1 VILVATASG
10 PVEGEN
16 AIVFGPVPSRR
27 LGRSLGINNIPAKT
41 CSYSCVYCQLGRTTQ
56 LITKRTPFYE
66 PERILARIHEKV
78 RQCRAKGQ
86 AIDYLTF
93 VPDGEPTLDV
103 NLGKE
108 IEMLRPM
115 GLRVAVLTNASLID
129 RADVREDLAKADLVS
144 LKVDAA
150 SEPFWHRVNRPH
162 RSLSLLGILGGMRDF
177 SRSFKGELISE
188 TMLIDGVNDSEEE
201 ISRIAE
207 FLKDLELRTAY
218 IPIPT
223 RPPAEKSARAPSE
236 QVINLACQ
244 VMSTSLGR
252 DRVEYLIGFEG
263 DTFASTGDVETDL
276 LAITS
281 VHPMR
286 REAVEHLLKN
296 ANADWDVVKRLIEER
311 KLIEIQHE
319 GHAFYMRRIRSR
331 N

>member
-1 VILVATASG
+1 VAAVSG

-16 AIVFGPVPSRR
+16 AIAFGPVPSRR

-56 LITKRTPFYE
+56 LIAKRIPFYE
-66 PERILARIHEKV
+66 PERILAQIQEKV

-86 AIDYLTF
+86 PIDYLTF

-108 IEMLRPM
+108 VDMLSPM
-115 GLRVAVLTNASLID
+115 GLPVAVLTNASLID

-144 LKVDAA
+144 LKVDAV
-150 SEPFWHRVNRPH
+150 SEPFWHKVNRPH
-162 RSLSLLGILGGMRDF
+162 RTLSLLGILEGMRDF

-188 TMLIDGVNDSEEE
+188 TMLIDGVNDNEEE
-201 ISRIAE
+201 IVRITE
-207 FLKDLELRTAY
+207 FLRDLQPRTAY
-218 IPIPT
+218 IAIPT
-223 RPPAEKSARAPSE
+223 RPPAEKLVRATNE
-236 QVINLACQ
+236 HIINLAYQ
-244 VMSTSLGR
+244 IMSTSLGK
-252 DRVEYLIGFEG
+252 DRVQYLTGFEG
-263 DTFASTGDVETDL
+263 DAFASTGEAETDL

-286 REAVEHLLKN
+286 REAVEHLLKK
-296 ANADWDVVKRLIEER
+296 ANADWGVVERLIEER

-319 GHAFYMRRIRSR
+319 GHAFYMRRIPSR

>member
-1 VILVATASG
+1 VSG

-16 AIVFGPVPSRR
+16 AIAFGPVPSRR

-56 LITKRTPFYE
+56 LIAKRIPFYE
-66 PERILARIHEKV
+66 PERILAQIQEKV

-86 AIDYLTF
+86 PIDYLTF

-108 IEMLRPM
+108 VDMLSPM
-115 GLRVAVLTNASLID
+115 GLPVAVLTNASLID

-144 LKVDAA
+144 LKVDAV
-150 SEPFWHRVNRPH
+150 SEPFWHKVNRPH
-162 RSLSLLGILGGMRDF
+162 RTLSLLGILEGMRDF

-188 TMLIDGVNDSEEE
+188 TMLIDGVNDNEEE
-201 ISRIAE
+201 IVRITE
-207 FLKDLELRTAY
+207 FLRDLQPRTAY
-218 IPIPT
+218 IAIPT
-223 RPPAEKSARAPSE
+223 RPPAEKLVRATNE
-236 QVINLACQ
+236 HIINLAYQ
-244 VMSTSLGR
+244 IMSTSLGK
-252 DRVEYLIGFEG
+252 DRVQYLTGFEG
-263 DTFASTGDVETDL
+263 DAFASTGEAETDL

-286 REAVEHLLKN
+286 REAVEHLLKK
-296 ANADWDVVKRLIEER
+296 ANADWGVVERLIEER

-319 GHAFYMRRIRSR
+319 GHAFYMRRIPSR

>member
-1 VILVATASG
+1 VSG
-10 PVEGEN
+10 PVEGGN
-16 AIVFGPVPSRR
+16 AIAFGPVPSRR

-56 LITKRTPFYE
+56 LIAKRMPFYE
-66 PERILARIHEKV
+66 PERILARIQEKV
-78 RQCRAKGQ
+78 GQCRAKGQ
-86 AIDYLTF
+86 PIDYLTF

-115 GLRVAVLTNASLID
+115 GVPVAILTNASLID

-144 LKVDAA
+144 LKVDAV
-150 SEPFWHRVNRPH
+150 SEPFWHKVNRPQ
-162 RSLSLLGILGGMRDF
+162 RSLSLLGILEGMRDF

-207 FLKDLELRTAY
+207 FLRDLQPRTAY
-218 IPIPT
+218 IAIPT
-223 RPPAEKSARAPSE
+223 RPPAEKLVRATNE
-236 QVINLACQ
+236 RIINLAYQ
-244 VMSTSLGR
+244 IMSSSLGK

-263 DTFASTGDVETDL
+263 DAFASTGDVETDL

-296 ANADWDVVKRLIEER
+296 ANADWGVVERLIQER
-311 KLIEIQHE
+311 KLIEIRHE
-319 GHAFYMRRIRSR
+319 GHAFYMRRIPSR

>member
-1 VILVATASG
+1 M
-10 PVEGEN
+10 
-16 AIVFGPVPSRR
+16 
-27 LGRSLGINNIPAKT
+27 
-41 CSYSCVYCQLGRTTQ
+41 
-56 LITKRTPFYE
+56 
-66 PERILARIHEKV
+66 
-78 RQCRAKGQ
+78 
-86 AIDYLTF
+86 DYLTF

-144 LKVDAA
+144 LKVDAV

-177 SRSFKGELISE
+177 SRSFKGQLISE
-188 TMLIDGVNDSEEE
+188 TMLIDGVNDNEEE
-201 ISRIAE
+201 IGRIAE
-207 FLKDLELRTAY
+207 FLRDLELRRAY
-218 IPIPT
+218 IAIPT
-223 RPPAEKSARAPSE
+223 RPPAEKLVRPASE
-236 QVINLACQ
+236 RIINLAYQ
-244 VMSTSLGR
+244 VMSTSLGK
-252 DRVEYLIGFEG
+252 DKIQYLIGFEG
-263 DTFASTGDVETDL
+263 DAFASTGEAETDL

-286 REAVEHLLKN
+286 RGAVEHLLKN
-296 ANADWDVVKRLIEER
+296 ANADWGVVERLIEER

-319 GHAFYMRRIRSR
+319 GHAFYMRRIPSR

>member
-1 VILVATASG
+1 MAAVSG

-16 AIVFGPVPSRR
+16 AIAFGPVPSRR

-56 LITKRTPFYE
+56 LIAKRIPFYE
-66 PERILARIHEKV
+66 PERILAQIQEKV

-86 AIDYLTF
+86 PIDYLTF

-108 IEMLRPM
+108 VDMLSPM
-115 GLRVAVLTNASLID
+115 GLPVAVLTNASLID

-144 LKVDAA
+144 LKVDAV
-150 SEPFWHRVNRPH
+150 SEPFWHKVNRPH
-162 RSLSLLGILGGMRDF
+162 RTLSLLGILEGMRDF

-188 TMLIDGVNDSEEE
+188 TMLIDGVNDNEEE
-201 ISRIAE
+201 IVRITE
-207 FLKDLELRTAY
+207 FLRDLQPRTAY
-218 IPIPT
+218 IAIPT
-223 RPPAEKSARAPSE
+223 RPPAEKLVRATNE
-236 QVINLACQ
+236 HIINLAYQ
-244 VMSTSLGR
+244 IMSTSLGK
-252 DRVEYLIGFEG
+252 DRVQYLTGFEG
-263 DTFASTGDVETDL
+263 DAFASTGEAETDL

-286 REAVEHLLKN
+286 REAVEHLLKK
-296 ANADWDVVKRLIEER
+296 ANADWGVVERLIEER

-319 GHAFYMRRIRSR
+319 GHAFYMRRIPSR